1 MKPRL
6 KLSDRQFEALDIE
19 TRRSMIYQLMFIDT
33 PRYQYCISSNGQWWI
48 MVRYKREYTGKIDND
63 SLMVVDAW
71 L

>member
-6 KLSDRQFEALDIE
+6 KLTDRQFEALDIE

-33 PRYQYCISSNGQWWI
+33 PKYQYCIGAEGQWWI
-48 MVRYKREYTGKIDND
+48 MVRYEWKYEGEVEKET
-63 SLMVVDAW
+63 LTVVDQW

>member
-6 KLSDRQFEALDIE
+6 KLSDRQFESLDIE

-33 PRYQYCISSNGQWWI
+33 PRYQYCIGANGQWWI
-48 MVRYKREYTGKIDND
+48 MGRYKREYTGKIDND